1 MLILGI
7 ESSCDE
13 TGASI
18 ISAGKNSKK
27 VKLLSNVVASSIALH
42 AKSGGIIP
50 ENAAREQV
58 KFIIP
63 VIKKVIDEAGIKPNK
78 LDAIAATYGPG
89 LIGSLLIG
97 VETAKTLSYIWNKPL
112 VPTNHLIGHI
122 YANFIET
129 ELDAKP
135 YTLNLNIDFPAIGLI
150 VSGGHTDLIL
160 IKKHKDI
167 EWL

>member
-63 VIKKVIDEAGIKPNK
+63 VIKKVIDEMSESLTAGHE
-78 LDAIAATYGPG
+78 G
-89 LIGSLLIG
+89 LLNDRARTG
-97 VETAKTLSYIWNKPL
+97 V
-112 VPTNHLIGHI
+112 
-122 YANFIET
+122 FIEK
-129 ELDAKP
+129 ERRRRSLQFNPK
-135 YTLNLNIDFPAIGLI
+135 LSQGNR
-150 VSGGHTDLIL
+150 
-160 IKKHKDI
+160 
-167 EWL
+167 